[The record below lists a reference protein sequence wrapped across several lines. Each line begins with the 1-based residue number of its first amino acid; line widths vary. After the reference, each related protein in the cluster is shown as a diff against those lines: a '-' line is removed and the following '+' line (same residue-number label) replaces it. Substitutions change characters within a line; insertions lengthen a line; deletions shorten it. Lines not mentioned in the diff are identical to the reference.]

1 MRVCSCKPKR
11 GNRLEHNKIC
21 LVRTFG
27 GGQSPPFFSAAIEKV
42 VPFLLRRMY
51 HELKDWA
58 HVRTTKQHDV
68 VSTRDDHGLFVE
80 PAFRDVGALTLRK
93 KLGNIARQHEENICL
108 GPCNVSANNN
118 LLHNMLLQRDR
129 APNICFLNVS

>member
-1 MRVCSCKPKR
+1 
-11 GNRLEHNKIC
+11 
-21 LVRTFG
+21 
-27 GGQSPPFFSAAIEKV
+27 
-42 VPFLLRRMY
+42 MY